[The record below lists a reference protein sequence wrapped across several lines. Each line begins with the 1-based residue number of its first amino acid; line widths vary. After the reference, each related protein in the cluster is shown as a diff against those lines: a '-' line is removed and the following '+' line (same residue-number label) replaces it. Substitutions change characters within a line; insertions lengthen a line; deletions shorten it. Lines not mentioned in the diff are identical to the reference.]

1 MDRVT
6 THEMMNINMK
16 HEQGYYKTNYAL
28 EVFNDISITD
38 FKFIKNAR
46 NNPHNT
52 SNVWITSSF
61 NAQRHE
67 SN

>member
-38 FKFIKNAR
+38 SKFIKNAR

-52 SNVWITSSF
+52 SNV
-61 NAQRHE
+61 
-67 SN
+67 